1 MGAINLLRAIISVV
15 SAAFLLGGCATSDM
29 DNLRNDIRNLQ
40 IESLGQRKDINNMKA
55 DISSIK
61 ENSLGSVRESQSSIL
76 NQTSDL
82 SREVQILKGRFDEN
96 KYYADKSIKELLTE
110 RELQNAKIASLEN
123 EMKEL
128 KNKLIAPADK
138 KEQPPVQDKAGNKE
152 TPDSAA
158 KPSDKPADT
167 TDAQQLYDNGQI
179 DFKEKKYAAARQKF
193 EKFIKDNSQHQLVP
207 NAQFLIGEAYY
218 AEKKFEDAILAYESV
233 LKKYSSHEKARA
245 AMLKQGYAFIELGDK
260 KTGKVI
266 LEKLIEKYPRSKEA
280 ELAEKKIAEILEK
293 KSSPSKTDAKKKKS
307 TTAKKKASN

>member
-1 MGAINLLRAIISVV
+1 MDARNLLRDIISSVTL
-15 SAAFLLGGCATSDM
+15 AFLLGGCSTTSDM
-29 DNLRNDIRNLQ
+29 DNIRNDISNLQ
-40 IESLGQRKDINNMKA
+40 IESLGQKKEINQMKA

-96 KYYADKSIKELLTE
+96 KYYADKSIKELLSE

-123 EMKEL
+123 DMKEL
-128 KNKLIAPADK
+128 KNKLTALADK
-138 KEQPPVQDKAGNKE
+138 KEQPPVQEKSGNK
-152 TPDSAA
+152 DASDAA
-158 KPSDKPADT
+158 TKPSDKLSDT
-167 TDAQQLYDNGQI
+167 TNAQQLYDNGQV
-179 DFKEKKYAAARQKF
+179 DFKEKKYASAIQKF
-193 EKFIKDNSQHQLVP
+193 EKFIKDNPQHQLAP
-207 NAQFLIGEAYY
+207 NAQFLIGDAYY
-218 AEKKFEDAILAYESV
+218 SEKKFEDAILSYESV

-280 ELAEKKIAEILEK
+280 ELAEKKIAEILAK
-293 KSSPSKTDAKKKKS
+293 KAAPAKKK
-307 TTAKKKASN
+307 TTPKKKVKN